1 MKSPS
6 TLPFAVPA
14 YWTSEQALAVY
25 ELLDELRALI
35 WAHYETKLIDELREI
50 QNAQQ
55 FQSTRCTR
63 RRAAVLK
70 RPP

>member
-6 TLPFAVPA
+6 MLPFAVPA

-35 WAHYETKLIDELREI
+35 WTHYETKLIDELREI
-50 QNAQQ
+50 RTP
-55 FQSTRCTR
+55 SSSDPSDTPDGD
-63 RRAAVLK
+63 
-70 RPP
+70 PPF

>member
-50 QNAQQ
+50 QTPSRSD
-55 FQSTRCTR
+55 QSD
-63 RRAAVLK
+63 APDDD
-70 RPP
+70 PPF